1 MNTEQIIKMVSKET
15 KVSVIDIINP
25 TRKKEKVF
33 ARHLSMWACRWYS
46 NQPLQKIAAA
56 HNRKQ
61 HGSVINAAI
70 SIDNQRKNSPFINQ
84 ICQNIINQIK

>member
-1 MNTEQIIKMVSKET
+1 MNIDQIITIVSKET
-15 KVSVIDIINP
+15 KVSVTDITNP
-25 TRKKEKVF
+25 TRKQDKVF

-46 NQPLQKIAAA
+46 NQSLQKIAAA

-61 HGSVINAAI
+61 HGSVINAAT
-70 SIDNQRKNSPFINQ
+70 SIDNQMRYNASINQ